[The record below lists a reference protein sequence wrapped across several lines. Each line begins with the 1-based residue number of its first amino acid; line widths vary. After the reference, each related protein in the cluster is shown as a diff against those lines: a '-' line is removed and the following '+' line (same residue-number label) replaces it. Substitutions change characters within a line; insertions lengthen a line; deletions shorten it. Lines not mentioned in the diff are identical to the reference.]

1 MDPTLIALL
10 GGGISLLFG
19 VLQWSVQRNIAALDK
34 TVEVQAL
41 ALKAALQEQNAR
53 HTVSE
58 ERVRKLETE
67 TLQVLRT
74 ELRADLDSKLGP
86 ITATL
91 HEMAKTLEVLK
102 DRAHTGRTDDTGMFP
117 SSGPMKE
124 PGARRRR
131 AP

>member
-1 MDPTLIALL
+1 MDPTLIALF

-34 TVEVQAL
+34 TVEAQAA
-41 ALKAALQEQNAR
+41 ALKTNTQEQNAR

-102 DRAHTGRTDDTGMFP
+102 DRAHTGRTDDGSMSPGGGPLKDTGAP
-117 SSGPMKE
+117 
-124 PGARRRR
+124 RRRR
-131 AP
+131 